1 MKIMCFKFILV
12 TCLGILPAYVLGQV
26 GTATGKVTDNKGES
40 LIGATVLMQGTTV
53 GTITGIDGS
62 YTISSLP
69 AGEIILAASYV
80 GFKKVS
86 QTVTIIDGQTISVD
100 FILEEDIAQLDELV
114 VIGYGTKR
122 KRDITSSIS
131 SVKSDE
137 LRNSTEP
144 SFQSALQGKAAG
156 VMISTSNGMPGSA
169 MTVRIRGTSSI
180 RASSQPLYVIDGIPV
195 ITGNF
200 ANGWADGTNTLSAI
214 SPSDIESVEFLKDA
228 SAAAIY
234 GSRSANGVVLITTK
248 SGTTGK
254 TKFNAGYWVGFNS
267 LTNVPEMLTGPEY
280 IEYGLIAWNNSMF
293 YTDDPEYNTLEE
305 SEQAFF
311 DNLPFGITREIAE
324 STNTDWIDE
333 MTRIGMVQN
342 FNISASGGDI
352 KNTFYIGA
360 AYRDEE
366 GVQIGNDY
374 KRLSTKVNFDH
385 KANDKFTVGTR
396 TTFVYEL
403 NERVPTGWA
412 GGLGTAQSR
421 SLPVMPVTDT
431 TGKFF
436 APRSGTNP
444 VAYNADLTYGMH
456 VFNTIGTIYGQY
468 NLSKWLSFRTEA
480 GANIYNQREMRHVG
494 TITQENA
501 YGMDRRVLVTNLNS
515 KSYFTFDKSFSEI
528 HIVSAMIGMSL
539 EKKGQYES
547 LFQANQFPNP
557 GLKHPNNG
565 AIKSGSGYE
574 SGSGFLSYFSR
585 ISYNMADKYYLTA
598 SISRDGSSRFGDNYR
613 FGWFPAASIGW
624 TISEENFFINT
635 PVITYLKLRGS
646 YGVTGNAEF
655 DDFGYMGR
663 WSTGNYMDWSG
674 LVISSVENPD
684 LRWERSSQIDG
695 GIDFQLW
702 GGKISGGFDYYLKKT
717 SDLILPRP
725 INQTSGSS
733 SIIMNVGD
741 MENKGLELFLTSHNL
756 PASSQ
761 LKWITNVNLG
771 RNANVV
777 TNTEDEQLAGE
788 NFGNNVVAEGYAIG
802 TWELVEYV
810 GIAREDQ
817 TVTVTDWIDFN
828 DQDQGTTTQD
838 IEIKAGDELFYN
850 YWGEKTNEFNF
861 DRDAKFVG
869 NPYPK
874 FFGGLNNTLSFKGLD
889 FSIFFSFNVGQD
901 VYRDDGKFLEGGFD
915 GNWNQ
920 TAKIKDAWS
929 EDNPDGSSHKLYWQP
944 ENRNF
949 NSTRYLEDASYLRLK
964 TINLGYTLPASLS
977 SKFFVERLRIYVGGT
992 NLWTLTNYTGWDP
1005 EVNRDGSGNITQGVT
1020 YLSPP
1025 QVKTFTFGIEMDF

>member
-1 MKIMCFKFILV
+1 MILV
-12 TCLGILPAYVLGQV
+12 LCTGMLSMYAFGQV
-26 GTATGKVTDNKGES
+26 GSATGKVVDISGEP
-40 LIGATVLMQGTTV
+40 LIGATVVMQGTTV
-53 GTITGIDGS
+53 GTITDIDGNF
-62 YTISSLP
+62 TIASLP
-69 AGEIILAASYV
+69 TGEVILEASYV
-80 GFKKVS
+80 GYKKIS
-86 QTVTIIDGQTISVD
+86 QTLTIIEGQTVRVE
-100 FILEEDIAQLDELV
+100 FTLEEDIAQLDELV

-131 SVKSDE
+131 SVKSEE

-180 RASSQPLYVIDGIPV
+180 RASSQPLYVVDGIPV

-200 ANGWADGTNTLSAI
+200 SNGWADGTNTLSAI

-248 SGTTGK
+248 SGKSGE
-254 TKFNAGYWVGFNS
+254 TKFNAGYWLGFNNV
-267 LTNVPEMLTGPEY
+267 TNIPDMLTGPEY
-280 IEYGLIAWNNSMF
+280 IKYGLEAWNNSYLYNDDPD
-293 YTDDPEYNTLEE
+293 YTDLEE
-305 SEQAFF
+305 STQAWF

-324 STNTDWIDE
+324 NTNTDWIDE
-333 MTRIGMVQN
+333 MTRTGVVHN
-342 FNISASGGDI
+342 FNLSASGGDV
-352 KNTFYIGA
+352 KNTFYIGG

-366 GVQIGNDY
+366 GIQLGNNY
-374 KRLSTKVNFDH
+374 KRLSAKSNFDH
-385 KANDKFTVGTR
+385 RANEKFSVGTK

-421 SLPVMPVTDT
+421 SLPIMPVYDS

-444 VAYNADLTYGMH
+444 VAYNADLTYGMN
-456 VFNTIGTIYGQY
+456 VFTTIGNVYGQY
-468 NLSKWLSFRTEA
+468 NFTDWLSFRTEA
-480 GANIYNQREMRHVG
+480 GANVYSQREIRHVG
-494 TITQENA
+494 TITQENG
-501 YGMDRRVLVTNLNS
+501 YGMDRRVNLTNLNS
-515 KSYFTFDKSFSEI
+515 KSFFNFNKSFADI
-528 HIVSAMIGMSL
+528 HNVTAMVGMSL
-539 EKKGQYES
+539 ESRRQYEV
-547 LFQANQFPNP
+547 LLQANQFPNP

-565 AIKSGSGYE
+565 AIQSGSGYE
-574 SGSGFLSYFSR
+574 TGSGFVSVFSR
-585 ISYNMADKYYLTA
+585 VGYNMADKYYVTA
-598 SISRDGSSRFGDNYR
+598 SISRDGSSRFGDNYKYG
-613 FGWFPAASIGW
+613 FFPAASVGW
-624 TISEENFFINT
+624 TVSEESFFSGV

-646 YGVTGNAEF
+646 WGVTGNAEF

-663 WSTGNYMDWSG
+663 WRTGNYIGWPG
-674 LVISSVENPD
+674 LVIASVENPD
-684 LRWERSSQIDG
+684 LRWEKSSQTDVG
-695 GIDFQLW
+695 LDFQLW
-702 GGKISGGFDYYLKKT
+702 TGRIAGGFDYYFKKT

-741 MENKGLELFLTSHNL
+741 MENKGVELFLTSHNL
-756 PASSQ
+756 PGSSQ
-761 LKWITNVNLG
+761 LKWITNLNLG
-771 RNANVV
+771 RNVNVV
-777 TNTEDEQLAGE
+777 TNTENEQLAGE

-802 TWELVEYV
+802 TWELVKWY
-810 GIAREDQ
+810 GIARKDE

-828 DQDQGTTTQD
+828 DQDLGTTTKD
-838 IEIKAGDELFYN
+838 VEIKAGDELFYN
-850 YWGEKTNEFNF
+850 YWGELTNEFNF
-861 DRDAKFVG
+861 DRDAKFTG

-874 FFGGLNNTLSFKGLD
+874 FFGGLNNTFNYKGID
-889 FSIFFSFNVGQD
+889 FSIFFTFNVGMD
-901 VYRDDGKFLEGGFD
+901 VYRDDGKFLDGGFD

-920 TAKIKDAWS
+920 TAKIMDAWS
-929 EDNPDGSSHKLYWQP
+929 EDNPNGSSHKLYWQP
-944 ENRNF
+944 ENRNY
-949 NSTRYLEDASYLRLK
+949 NSTRYLENSSYLRLK
-964 TINLGYTLPASLS
+964 TMTVGYTLPHSLS
-977 SKFFVERLRIYVGGT
+977 QRFMVDRLRIYVGGT

-1025 QVKTFTFGIEMDF
+1025 QVKTISFGIELDF

>member
-1 MKIMCFKFILV
+1 MEKKYHKIILFSW
-12 TCLGILPAYVLGQV
+12 LGMLAVQALGQV
-26 GTATGKVTDNKGES
+26 GSASGKVLDIKGEP

-53 GTITGIDGS
+53 GSITDVNGAYI
-62 YTISSLP
+62 INSLP
-69 AGEIILAASYV
+69 VGDLIMEASYV
-80 GFKKVS
+80 GYKKVS
-86 QTVTIIDGQTISVD
+86 KNVTVTEGMTTTVD
-100 FILEEDIAQLDELV
+100 FELEEDIEQLDELV

-137 LRNSTEP
+137 LRSSTEP

-156 VMISTSNGMPGSA
+156 VMITTSNGMPGSA

-180 RASSQPLYVIDGIPV
+180 RASSQPLYVVDGIPV

-200 ANGWADGTNTLSAI
+200 ANGWADGTNALSAI

-248 SGTTGK
+248 SGSSGK
-254 TKFNAGYWVGFNS
+254 TKFNAGYWMGFNNV
-267 LTNVPEMLTGPEY
+267 TNVPEMLSGPDY
-280 IEYGLIAWNNSMF
+280 IKYGLIAWNNSML
-293 YTDDPEYNTLEE
+293 YTDKPKYSSLEE
-305 SEQAFF
+305 STQAFF

-324 STNTDWIDE
+324 KTNTDWIDE
-333 MTRIGMVQN
+333 MTRTGVVQN
-342 FNISASGGDI
+342 FNLSASGGDI
-352 KNTFYIGA
+352 KNTFYLGA
-360 AYRDEE
+360 SYRDEE

-374 KRLSTKVNFDH
+374 SRLNAKVNFDH
-385 KANDKFTVGTR
+385 KENKKFSVGTK
-396 TTFVYEL
+396 TTFVYEM
-403 NERVPTGWA
+403 NKRIPTGWA

-421 SLPVMPVTDT
+421 SLPVMPVYDT

-444 VAYNADLTYGMH
+444 VAYNADLTYGMQ
-456 VFNTIGTIYGQY
+456 VFTTIGTIYGQY
-468 NLSKWLSFRTEA
+468 NFFDWLSFRSEA
-480 GANIYNQREMRHVG
+480 GADIYNQRETRHVG

-501 YGMDRRVLVTNLNS
+501 YGMDRRVLITNLNS
-515 KSYFTFDKSFSEI
+515 KNYLTFDKTFSDI
-528 HIVSAMIGMSL
+528 HNVSAMVGMSI
-539 EKKGQYES
+539 ESKRQYES
-547 LFQANQFPNP
+547 LFQASQFPNP
-557 GLKHPNNG
+557 GLKNPNNG
-565 AIKSGSGYE
+565 AIQSGSGYE
-574 SGSGFLSYFSR
+574 TGSGFLSYFSR
-585 ISYNMADKYYLTA
+585 IGYNMADKYYLTA
-598 SISRDGSSRFGDNYR
+598 SISRDGSSRFGKNYR
-613 FGWFPAASIGW
+613 YGWFPAASAGW
-624 TISEENFFINT
+624 AISEEDFFKNV
-635 PVITYLKLRGS
+635 PVISYLKLRAS

-663 WSTGNYMDWSG
+663 WSTGNYLDWPG
-674 LVISSVENPD
+674 LVIASVENPD

-695 GIDFQLW
+695 GIDIQLW
-702 GGKISGGFDYYLKKT
+702 DGRIAGGFDYYFKKT

-741 MENKGLELFLTSHNL
+741 MENKGIELFLTSHNL
-756 PASSQ
+756 PVTSRI
-761 LKWITNVNLG
+761 KWVTNLNLG
-771 RNANVV
+771 RNSNVV
-777 TNTEDEQLAGE
+777 TNTEDEQLSGE
-788 NFGNNVVAEGYAIG
+788 NFGNNVVAEGYPIG
-802 TWELVEYV
+802 TWELVQYA
-810 GIAREDQ
+810 GIAREDKA
-817 TVTVTDWIDFN
+817 VTVTDWVDFN
-828 DQDQGTTTQD
+828 DKDQGTTTKD
-838 IEIKAGDELFYN
+838 IEIKGGDELFYN
-850 YWGEKTNEFNF
+850 HWGEKTNEFNF

-874 FFGGLNNTLSFKGLD
+874 FFGGLNNTFSFKGIDLTV
-889 FSIFFSFNVGQD
+889 FFTFNVGQD

-929 EDNPDGSSHKLYWQP
+929 EDNPGGSSHKLYWQP
-944 ENRNF
+944 DNRNF

-964 TINLGYTLPASLS
+964 TVNLGYTLPSSLS
-977 SKFFVERLRIYVGGT
+977 SKFFVERLRIYMGGT

-1025 QVKTFTFGIEMDF
+1025 QVKTFIFGIELDF